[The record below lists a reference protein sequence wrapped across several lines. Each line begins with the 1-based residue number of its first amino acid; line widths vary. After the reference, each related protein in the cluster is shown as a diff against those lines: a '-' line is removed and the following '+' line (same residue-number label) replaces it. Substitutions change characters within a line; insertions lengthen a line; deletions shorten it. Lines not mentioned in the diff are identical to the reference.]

1 MHDTEKNG
9 GQQLLSP
16 QAPRRAAVVQFTVIL
31 KSAVLGFD
39 CENSSLE
46 LLVKFDT
53 KFRYLEFRYNS
64 NYLKM
69 LVKGCRIIMQ
79 LHFV

>member
-1 MHDTEKNG
+1 M
-9 GQQLLSP
+9 
-16 QAPRRAAVVQFTVIL
+16 QFTVIL

-69 LVKGCRIIMQ
+69 LVKGCRIICFMDINI
-79 LHFV
+79 HFSGWFKAQDQEPIIII

>member
-1 MHDTEKNG
+1 MLLQFSVLDNAMHDTEKNG

-16 QAPRRAAVVQFTVIL
+16 EAPGRAAAGLRLRVQFTVIL

-46 LLVKFDT
+46 LLVKF
-53 KFRYLEFRYNS
+53 RYLELN
-64 NYLKM
+64 
-69 LVKGCRIIMQ
+69 IISII
-79 LHFV
+79 